1 MILIWPKIT
10 LNRLYSLCFLIQKSN
25 HYLHLNIRLWNC
37 RILNVVMFKCLNV
50 LLCYDKKLIRR
61 FKVFT
66 YMFRRPSRFPYAV
79 LKVWCKCH
87 FAFIYRSFLSNCFPI
102 KFQLSTHSVVD
113 TSIFNCWF
121 CNLAFKKENQLL
133 KKKLLLLWWFWR

>member
-1 MILIWPKIT
+1 M
-10 LNRLYSLCFLIQKSN
+10 
-25 HYLHLNIRLWNC
+25 
-37 RILNVVMFKCLNV
+37 
-50 LLCYDKKLIRR
+50 LCYDKNLIRR

-66 YMFRRPSRFPYAV
+66 YMFRQPSRFPYTV

-113 TSIFNCWF
+113 TSMFNWWF
-121 CNLAFKKENQLL
+121 CNLAFKKKNSIWKRNCCFYGGSEDKLFIILYLAALFVPTFSITVYCTQLQ
-133 KKKLLLLWWFWR
+133 FACRIARFN